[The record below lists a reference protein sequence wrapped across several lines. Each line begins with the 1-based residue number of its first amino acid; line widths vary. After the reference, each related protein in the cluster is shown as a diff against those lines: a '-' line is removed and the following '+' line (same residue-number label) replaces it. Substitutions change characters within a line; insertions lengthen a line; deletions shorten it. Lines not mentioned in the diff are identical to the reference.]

1 MPRLFARP
9 GCWWCVPLW
18 LLMLSTAV
26 AQNDSDNAPPPAG
39 YTQLIVADQPTAY
52 WTFDGEEPLAAH
64 SSSAVASSLKAVKT
78 AGQVKLAVEGPRS
91 DRFPLFDDKNNA
103 AQFFGDGGRI
113 VVDDPGDDSA
123 FDFKNGDAITLE
135 AWVNCTK
142 LGEDQQ
148 VYLIGKGRTNN
159 EGVAKENQNWALRL
173 RGQKGQAC
181 VSFLFRSADN
191 RPGERDDFHRW
202 NTKKGFAV
210 GSGWHHVAVT
220 YRFGDP
226 KSVRGYIDGEKLDG
240 TWDYGGPT
248 EEEPVVDNDQ
258 VWIGS
263 SLGGSPSNT
272 LVGMVDEI
280 ALYRTALSAERIA
293 TRFKAIAPKSY
304 TTDDK
309 LIPEGEFLVEVF
321 EGIPDKTSW
330 DFPFPDPV
338 DSFRAARLAFLE
350 VPHKYNA
357 HGVREDRTNPF
368 VLRASGWATFPPE
381 DLLLILRSR
390 DAVRLFIDDKL
401 VGQNPFFTRGGD
413 GHNALYPTNVRIVPN
428 VSPLKTGDQEQLLE
442 FRGTGK
448 PQRVTLE
455 VWCGGRGRRPEVG
468 ETVLAFA
475 KNGRVVDNEN
485 HKTIGTKYSLFTRA
499 SQRPL
504 PPGIHLSAA
513 ITYPWEEFLVRQ
525 REDNRKLN
533 QHRRLRASQEYARYW
548 EGRHRQAQRFT
559 QSKTIREPTATNPG
573 ARINVIDDYINLE
586 LKNAGIEPLPIVDDG
601 TFLRRVSLDTIGT
614 NPPADIVDEFFSL
627 PANQRRAAII
637 DRLLAHEAWADHWT
651 SYWQDV
657 LAENPNVINPTLNN
671 TGPFR
676 WWIHESLEDNK
687 PLDRFATELIL
698 MEGSLRGGGPAGFS
712 MASQNDAP
720 MAAKAHVIAQAFMG
734 MEMKC
739 ARCHDAPYHDF
750 TQKQLFSLA
759 AMLKRSPEQLPKSS
773 TIPGDPNALKSLMVK
788 VTLKPGEKIP
798 PEWPFAKII
807 DGEGAVD
814 LLQDKADQ
822 RQRLAALVTSPQ
834 NHRFAQVM
842 ANRIWARYFGKGLVD
857 PVDDWEQPDPTHPE
871 LLEHLERV
879 LVSSGYDMKAL
890 ARHIF
895 NSHTY
900 QRQVDVEGDSNRD
913 RAKLLAGTR
922 RRRLTAEQ
930 VVDSLFDA
938 AGKPLNVE
946 DQNIDVD
953 GGRKWDQSINL
964 GPVRRAWQFASLSN
978 ERDRP
983 SLSLPATQT
992 VLDVLEAFGWRSTRP
1007 DPLTVRTVDPSVLQ
1021 AAVLENGVVGKRI
1034 KQLSD
1039 DSAFTKM
1046 ALEATSPEALVDAV
1060 YQRILVRK
1068 PTVEERDLFVKLL
1081 TPGFEERVIEDA
1093 PVRMP
1098 NLSVDVG
1105 VSWSNHLKPE
1115 ANERKT
1121 KLKEQLEAGDPVTA
1135 RLAADWRER
1144 AEDMIWTLINTPEF
1158 VLVP

>member
-9 GCWWCVPLW
+9 GCWWCAPLW
-18 LLMLSTAV
+18 LLMLSTAI

-52 WTFDGEEPLAAH
+52 WTFDGEEPLAPH
-64 SSSAVASSLKAVKT
+64 SSSAVASSLKAAKT
-78 AGQVKLAVEGPRS
+78 AGQVKLAVEGPRA

-113 VVDDPGDDSA
+113 VVDDLGDDSA
-123 FDFKNGDAITLE
+123 FDFKKGDAITLE

-191 RPGERDDFHRW
+191 RSGERNDFHRW
-202 NTKKGFAV
+202 NTKTGFAV

-220 YRFGDP
+220 YKFGEP

-321 EGIPDKTSW
+321 EGVPDKTSW

-338 DSFRAARLAFLE
+338 DRYTQTTLAFLD

-357 HGVREDRTNPF
+357 RGVREDRSNPF
-368 VLRASGWATFPPE
+368 ALRVSGWLTLPQK
-381 DLLLILRSR
+381 DLLLLLRSR
-390 DAVRLFIDDKL
+390 DGVRVYLDGKL
-401 VGQNPFFTRGGD
+401 VVQNNFFTRGGD
-413 GHNALYPTNVRIVPN
+413 GHNDVYPIGVQVVPGI
-428 VSPLKTGDQEQLLE
+428 SPLRTGDQETLVSV
-442 FRGTGK
+442 RGTGK
-448 PQRVTLE
+448 PQRLTME
-455 VWCGGRGRRPEVG
+455 VWCGGRGRRPEAG
-468 ETVLAFA
+468 ETFLAYVTNDRALLAGHQKQQVVLT
-475 KNGRVVDNEN
+475 NVDQEEPS
-485 HKTIGTKYSLFTRA
+485 TIGWPEFADAYRA
-499 SQRPL
+499 ER
-504 PPGIHLSAA
+504 A
-513 ITYPWEEFLVRQ
+513 
-525 REDNRKLN
+525 KLN
-533 QHRRLRASQEYARYW
+533 QARRAKASEAYTAYW
-548 EGRHRQAQRFT
+548 NKRHEAAKKHIE
-559 QSKTIREPTATNPG
+559 SREPLSPPDVDG
-573 ARINVIDDYINLE
+573 AAVHNEIDRYINARLAKE
-586 LKNAGIEPLPIVDDG
+586 NLQPLPIVDDW

-614 NPPADIVDEFFSL
+614 NPTPDIVDEFFSL

-857 PVDDWEQPDPTHPE
+857 PVDDWEQPAPTHPE

-879 LVSSGYDMKAL
+879 LVSGGYDMKAL
-890 ARHIF
+890 ARHIL

-900 QRQVDVEGDSNRD
+900 QRQVDIEGDANRD

-938 AGKPLNVE
+938 AGKPLRVE

-953 GGRKWDQSINL
+953 GSRKWDQSINL

-1039 DSAFTKM
+1039 DSAFTKL
-1046 ALEATSPEALVDAV
+1046 ALEATSPETLVDAV
-1060 YQRILVRK
+1060 YRRILVRK

-1093 PVRMP
+1093 PVRIP
-1098 NLSVDVG
+1098 TLSVDVG
-1105 VSWSNHLKPE
+1105 VAWSNHLKPE
-1115 ANERKT
+1115 ATERKT

-1135 RLAADWRER
+1135 RLAPDWRER
-1144 AEDMIWTLINTPEF
+1144 AEDMVWTLINTPEF